1 MKTILHLA
9 FLTCFVSSGCNKTV
23 KAVSQQDKTT
33 DNKSS
38 TETASPTKTNAN
50 QQLTLH
56 TIKND
61 PVTEQEPS
69 APENINIRLAQLN
82 LSNAKIVSRQSK
94 VAKRLNREEINK
106 INNSIDSKPILFADP
121 NIKIITSDEAFN
133 RINVSLSMASPPEV
147 FAEDASYYYFSGGVS
162 VGRIDDFSSG
172 IRISKDGGVIHIW
185 PRRE

>member
-1 MKTILHLA
+1 M
-9 FLTCFVSSGCNKTV
+9 
-23 KAVSQQDKTT
+23 SQQEKTT
-33 DNKSS
+33 DKKSS
-38 TETASPTKTNAN
+38 NETASPTKTNAN
-50 QQLTLH
+50 QQLPLD

-61 PVTEQEPS
+61 PATEQEPS
-69 APENINIRLAQLN
+69 APEKINSGLAQLN
-82 LSNAKIVSRQSK
+82 LSNSKIVSRQSK
-94 VAKRLNREEINK
+94 VAKRLNLEDINK
-106 INNSIDSKPILFADP
+106 INNSIESKPILFADP
-121 NIKIITSDEAFN
+121 NIKIMTSDEAFK